1 MARVSVKMQLMGLA
15 MLVFIAIGTA
25 VASADEL
32 NVQNLPKDPAG
43 YRDAIQKLIA
53 KVDALLEK
61 QKGNKQ
67 MEAAVQDLLQTR
79 DNIFREL
86 PKVEKAPDGAKWSP
100 EEGRNSVDKMLL
112 DLKLRY
118 DKLAAGA

>member
-1 MARVSVKMQLMGLA
+1 L
-15 MLVFIAIGTA
+15 
-25 VASADEL
+25 ADEL
-32 NVQNLPKDPAG
+32 NVQNLPKEPRS
-43 YRDAIQKLIA
+43 YRESVEKLIT

-67 MEAAVQDLLQTR
+67 AESAVQDLLQTR
-79 DNIFREL
+79 DNIVREL
-86 PKVEKAPDGAKWSP
+86 PKVEKAPDGAKWFP

-118 DKLAAGA
+118 DKLASAGA

>member
-1 MARVSVKMQLMGLA
+1 MQLMGLA